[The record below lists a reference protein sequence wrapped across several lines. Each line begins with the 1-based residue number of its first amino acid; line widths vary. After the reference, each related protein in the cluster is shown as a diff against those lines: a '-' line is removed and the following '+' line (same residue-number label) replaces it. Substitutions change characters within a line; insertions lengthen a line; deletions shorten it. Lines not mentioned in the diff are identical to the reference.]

1 MHRQLANGTHAHL
14 EPNCF
19 FPNSLMRG
27 SFVRGINLP
36 FGRLFPCSSQVA
48 YALRT
53 RAPVASK
60 VLLLPAAPRLACV
73 RPVASVHPEP
83 GSNSSLYDFFV
94 LYLLGPALT
103 VTLVTVATT
112 CSLTCDVR
120 HFQYVNVL
128 FVAFTWLRL
137 ERQPRCKVKWFFLIL
152 QEVFCFFLRSGER
165 GGSLSESEC
174 KGRGLVFYFQILG
187 EVFFDWGGG
196 GMG

>member
-103 VTLVTVATT
+103 VTLVTVATA

-128 FVAFTWLRL
+128 FIAFTWLRL

-152 QEVFCFFLRSGER
+152 QEVFCFFFFAVGSGVAPFPKASAKV
-165 GGSLSESEC
+165 GGC
-174 KGRGLVFYFQILG
+174 
-187 EVFFDWGGG
+187 FFISKFWGSFF
-196 GMG
+196 

>member
-103 VTLVTVATT
+103 VTLVTVATA

-152 QEVFCFFLRSGER
+152 QEVFYFFS
-165 GGSLSESEC
+165 S
-174 KGRGLVFYFQILG
+174 Q
-187 EVFFDWGGG
+187 WGAGWLPFRKRVQR
-196 GMG
+196 

>member
-152 QEVFCFFLRSGER
+152 QEVFCFFS
-165 GGSLSESEC
+165 S
-174 KGRGLVFYFQILG
+174 Q
-187 EVFFDWGGG
+187 WGAGWLPFRKRVQR
-196 GMG
+196 

>member
-94 LYLLGPALT
+94 LYLLGPIPFVLSRAFKAVPLWCY
-103 VTLVTVATT
+103 LIM
-112 CSLTCDVR
+112 SKN
-120 HFQYVNVL
+120 FYVL
-128 FVAFTWLRL
+128 FVFRIAVAFQTCGCKGKNFFCFAPNLFSSFFFRLAVGFVFEPYVCRL
-137 ERQPRCKVKWFFLIL
+137 EVDFGVEF
-152 QEVFCFFLRSGER
+152 
-165 GGSLSESEC
+165 LSESEC
-174 KGRGLVFYFQILG
+174 
-187 EVFFDWGGG
+187 
-196 GMG
+196 